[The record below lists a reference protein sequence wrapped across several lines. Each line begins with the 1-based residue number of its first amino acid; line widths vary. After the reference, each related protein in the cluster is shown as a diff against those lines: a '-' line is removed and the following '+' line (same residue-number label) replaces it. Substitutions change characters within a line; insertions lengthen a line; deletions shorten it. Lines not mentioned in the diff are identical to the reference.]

1 MDHVGYAPRRGSQVD
16 RKICCTCLENGGNG
30 HKELFF
36 TVKSYRNKFIR
47 LHFFIFDERYC
58 QLIRQAVK
66 FFIGEASVLIR
77 HRDMTGVF
85 LHLFLKKVQ
94 PGKGRIILQFRS
106 L

>member
-1 MDHVGYAPRRGSQVD
+1 MQHIGDAPRRGFEVD
-16 RKICCTCLENGGNG
+16 GKVCGACLENGGNG
-30 HKELFF
+30 HKKLFF
-36 TVKSYRNKFIR
+36 TVKSHRNKFIR
-47 LHFFIFDERYC
+47 LYFLVFDESRS
-58 QLIRQAVK
+58 QLIGEAVK